1 MIPAQAAIEKVAM
14 WAAKAGLRAAAMYA
28 CQHLSSQRTILKPET
43 LPSDWLLPDWPAPRS
58 VHAVFTSRAG
68 GVSDAP
74 FDAMNLGDHVG
85 DALHDVQRNRA
96 LLGELLQVQPTFLQQ
111 VHGRVVARL
120 PATVPAP
127 IVADAS
133 VSNQPGQACTV
144 MVADC
149 LPVLFTDTQGRAVA
163 AAHAGWRGLLGQDG
177 QGVLEATY
185 KEISA
190 WLGPCI
196 GPQKFEVGPEVPAA
210 FMAQQPEAAA
220 CFVPH
225 GPGKWLADLPALAR
239 LRLQALGVRGTYG
252 NDGSPAWCTVSNS
265 LRFFSYR
272 RSPICGRMA
281 ASIWLGD

>member
-1 MIPAQAAIEKVAM
+1 
-14 WAAKAGLRAAAMYA
+14 MYA

-68 GVSDAP
+68 GVSAAP
-74 FDAMNLGDHVG
+74 FDAMNLGDHVS
-85 DALHDVQRNRA
+85 DNLADVQRNRA
-96 LLGELLQVQPTFLQQ
+96 LLGELLQAQPTFLQQ
-111 VHGRVVARL
+111 VHGRAVARL
-120 PATVPAP
+120 PASGPTP

-177 QGVLEATY
+177 QGVLEAAY
-185 KEISA
+185 MEISALARAVSALEATEIIA

-210 FMAQQPEAAA
+210 FIAQQPEAAA

-225 GPGKWLADLPALAR
+225 GPGKWLADLPGLAR
-239 LRLQALGVRGTYG
+239 LRLQALGVRGIYG

>member
-1 MIPAQAAIEKVAM
+1 
-14 WAAKAGLRAAAMYA
+14 MYA
-28 CQHLSSQRTILKPET
+28 WQHLLSRRTILKPET
-43 LPSDWLLPDWPAPRS
+43 LPCDWLLPDWPAPQS

-68 GVSDAP
+68 GVSATP

-85 DALHDVQRNRA
+85 DALPDVQRNRT
-96 LLGELLQVQPTFLQQ
+96 LLGEWLQAEPTFLQQ
-111 VHGRVVARL
+111 VHGRVVVRL
-120 PATVPAP
+120 PAKEPAP

-149 LPVLFTDTQGRAVA
+149 LPVLFTDTLGRAVA

-177 QGVLEATY
+177 QGVLEAAY
-185 KEISA
+185 KEISALAQAESEQEATEIIA

-210 FMAQQPEAAA
+210 FIAQQPEAAA

-225 GPGKWLADLPALAR
+225 GPGKWLADLPGLAR
-239 LRLQALGVRGTYG
+239 LRLQALGVRGIYG